1 MIHRD
6 SSKEQAVS
14 KVIVITGAGKGLG
27 RALARRFAA
36 DGERVVLL
44 ARSQARIEQVAAD
57 IGAAA
62 MAVACDVRSPDSVRT
77 AFATIAARHPRID
90 VLINNAAIYEPFM
103 IEEARDDQILASLMT
118 NLAGPVYC
126 TRAAIPV
133 LPRGGHI
140 INVSSESVAEPFF
153 MHSLYRSSKAGL
165 EKFSEAMSREL
176 APRGI
181 RVTLIRAGAMMDEDS
196 TLNLDPQVRKR
207 FVEGNIAAGIDF
219 RVRPI
224 SHFKSVTSA
233 FRALIDL
240 PPDVQADFLSLHAR
254 AADR

>member
-1 MIHRD
+1 L
-6 SSKEQAVS
+6 S

-36 DGERVVLL
+36 DGEQVVLL
-44 ARSQARIEQVAAD
+44 ARTRAKIDKVAD
-57 IGAAA
+57 EIGAPA
-62 MAVACDVRSPDSVRT
+62 MAVACDVGSPDSVRA
-77 AFATIAARHPRID
+77 AFAAIAKRHPAIH

-103 IEEARDDQILASLMT
+103 IEEARDDQILTSLST
-118 NLAGPVYC
+118 NLAGPIFC
-126 TRAAIPV
+126 TRAALPM

-140 INVSSESVAEPFF
+140 ISVSSESVVEPFF
-153 MHSLYRSSKAGL
+153 MHSLYRSTKAGL

-196 TLNLDPQVRKR
+196 ALHLDPDVRKR
-207 FVEGNIAAGIDF
+207 FVEGNLAAGINF
-219 RVRPI
+219 RERPI
-224 SHFKSVTSA
+224 STFASVTNA

-240 PPDVQADFLSLHAR
+240 PPDVHADFVALHAR

>member
-1 MIHRD
+1 MRV
-6 SSKEQAVS
+6 KEQTLS

-36 DGERVVLL
+36 DGEQVVLL
-44 ARSQARIEQVAAD
+44 ARTQAKIEKVAAE
-57 IGAAA
+57 IGARA
-62 MAVACDVRSPDSVRT
+62 MAVACDVGSADSVRA
-77 AFATIAARHPRID
+77 AFAAIAKRHPAIH

-103 IEEARDDQILASLMT
+103 IEEARDEQILASLST
-118 NLAGPVYC
+118 NLAGPIFC
-126 TRAAIPV
+126 IRAAIPM

-153 MHSLYRSSKAGL
+153 MHSLYRSTKAGL
-165 EKFSEAMSREL
+165 EKFSAAMSREL

-181 RVTLIRAGAMMDEDS
+181 RVTVVRAGAMMDEDS
-196 TLNLDPQVRKR
+196 VLNLDPDVRKR
-207 FVEGNIAAGIDF
+207 CVEGNIAAGINF
-219 RVRPI
+219 RERPI
-224 SHFKSVTSA
+224 SPFASVTNA

-240 PPDVQADFLSLHAR
+240 PQDVQADFVALHAR